1 MGGILNFQNL
11 KRTISW
17 KLKPSLLKF
26 SYLCLK
32 LAEHAAGLALAR
44 RVVTLSALLTIALY
58 THKLNVWH
66 TGCSSYCDQLLYC
79 FQYDILYQ
87 SLLRI
92 VEKDRLGGLG
102 RYEVIPPEIHVEYLP
117 K

>member
-44 RVVTLSALLTIALY
+44 RVVTLSALLTIALRRH
-58 THKLNVWH
+58 TFNVWL

-79 FQYDILYQ
+79 FQYDILNH
-87 SLLRI
+87 SLLPI
-92 VEKDRLGGLG
+92 VAKRQIG
-102 RYEVIPPEIHVEYLP
+102 RFRKIRGNPP
-117 K
+117 